1 MKSWLLKL
9 HLWLGLYFL
18 IFLWLFS
25 ASGLLLNHHWDFT
38 EFWTNR
44 RQTSSQVPFKPLAAK
59 SDVDRAHEL
68 MGQLQLAGEVE
79 WTANR
84 PNEQRIDFRIM
95 RPGRNVEV
103 KADLAAMTAS
113 VRDIRLNGWGI
124 LRALHTF
131 NGVGANATRAERD
144 WNLTKLWTFAMD
156 ALAAGLVALVITS
169 VLLAWERRDRRRSAL
184 IAFAAG
190 CFVCGFFVF
199 GLGWLS

>member
-1 MKSWLLKL
+1 MKSWLLKI

-25 ASGLLLNHHWDFT
+25 ASGLLLNHHWDFA

-44 RQTSSQVPFKPLAAK
+44 KQSSAQHLLTPLTTQ
-59 SDVDRAHEL
+59 SDLDRAHEV
-68 MGQLQLAGEVE
+68 MRQLNLAGEVE
-79 WTANR
+79 WTASR
-84 PNEQRIDFRIM
+84 PTDQRIDFRVA

-103 KADLAAMTAS
+103 KADLAGLTAS
-113 VRDIRLNGWGI
+113 VQDVRLNGWGI

-131 NGVGANATRAERD
+131 NGAAANANRAERD

-169 VLLAWERRDRRRSAL
+169 VLLAWERRDRRRGAL
-184 IAFAAG
+184 LAFVGG
-190 CFVCGFFVF
+190 CAVCGFFVV
-199 GLGWLS
+199 GL

>member
-1 MKSWLLKL
+1 MKFWLLKL

-25 ASGLLLNHHWDFT
+25 ASGLLLNHHWNFT

-44 RQTSSQVPFKPLAAK
+44 RQISSQGTLAPLTAQ
-59 SDVDRAHEL
+59 SDLDRAREV
-68 MGQLQLAGEVE
+68 MAQLHLAGEVE
-79 WTANR
+79 WTASR
-84 PNEQRIDFRIM
+84 PNQQRIDFRVI

-113 VRDIRLNGWGI
+113 VQDIQLNGWGI

-144 WNLTKLWTFAMD
+144 WNLTRLWTFAMD

-169 VLLAWERRDRRRSAL
+169 VLLAWERRDRRRGAL

-190 CFVCGFFVF
+190 CVVCGFFVV

>member
-1 MKSWLLKL
+1 MKSWLLKI

-25 ASGLLLNHHWDFT
+25 ASGLLLNHHWDFA

-44 RQTSSQVPFKPLAAK
+44 RQTTAQHALKPLNTQ
-59 SDVDRAHEL
+59 SDLDRANEV
-68 MGQLQLAGEVE
+68 MRQLNLAGEVE
-79 WTANR
+79 WTASR
-84 PNEQRIDFRIM
+84 PTDQRLDFRVA

-103 KADLAAMTAS
+103 KVDLTAMSAS
-113 VRDIRLNGWGI
+113 VQDVQLNGWGI

-156 ALAAGLVALVITS
+156 ALAAGLVALVVTS
-169 VLLAWERRDRRRSAL
+169 VLLAWERRDRRRGAVL
-184 IAFAAG
+184 AFAAG
-190 CFVCGFFVF
+190 CAVCGFFVV
-199 GLGWLS
+199 GLGWL